1 MENGLRGG
9 LGAKKKSNEKGSA
22 QDHRPK
28 NTQVSRHWASLTTSQ
43 FLRVHAPSQ
52 VKEGTA

>member
-52 VKEGTA
+52 AKEGTA